1 MCSVRWQCTK
11 CKTWTTVNSDTYH
24 VSIHETKNRTVQCA
38 MSKSRVPD
46 SAQIDAL
53 VTEMRNTKN
62 YVTSRQEL
70 ARDAVRRAVNRHRK
84 LTVAQLR
91 KRTAEIIDDITRA
104 NTETDLDAI
113 AFGLMTI
120 KDKEHN
126 VIGVSLRRLV
136 ELEIESRTPHKHKK
150 KMREPLVVTSLV
162 RGGLP
167 TLGRR

>member
-1 MCSVRWQCTK
+1 
-11 CKTWTTVNSDTYH
+11 
-24 VSIHETKNRTVQCA
+24 

-70 ARDAVRRAVNRHRK
+70 ARDAVRRAVNRHRE

-104 NTETDLDAI
+104 TTETDLDAI

-136 ELEIESRTPHKHKK
+136 ELEIENRTPHKHKK

-167 TLGRR
+167 TLGRW